1 MKQVLFLA
9 AVAATMSMSV
19 NASVFTMGDIIKVSP
34 ADRGNTITIEAC
46 AHFDRPF
53 DAWDISLE
61 YADGIEGLAA
71 GQLEGAYLNRVNES
85 GCPEQYIVPLHFNA
99 DVTSI
104 ICETMVSTY
113 KQVNGRWVPDY
124 RVYWPS
130 GDYRMFELVVYIAP
144 DFDEGDIL
152 MNCIMSR
159 RNQYSEESQTT
170 THLVLANDP
179 GDVNGDGELSI
190 ADVTALIDYLLGGKN
205 SQFNEDVAD
214 VDTDGE
220 VAISDVTAL
229 INIMQQ

>member
-104 ICETMVSTY
+104 ICESMAYTY

-124 RVYWPS
+124 RVYWPA
-130 GDYRMFELVVYIAP
+130 GDYRMFELIVYIAP
-144 DFDEGDIL
+144 DFSGGEITL
-152 MNCIMSR
+152 SSLMSR
-159 RNQYSEESQTT
+159 RGEYTEESITT
-170 THLVLANDP
+170 TRLVVANA
-179 GDVNGDGELSI
+179 GDVNGDGEVSI
-190 ADVTALIDYLLGGKN
+190 ADVTALIDLLLCG
-205 SQFNEDVAD
+205 SAPHTEAD
-214 VDTDGE
+214 IDCDGE
-220 VAISDVTAL
+220 VAISDVSAL
-229 INIMQQ
+229 IEILQQ